1 MLKQKLIAFAGAMG
15 ILACGACFGP
25 TDYHPPPPPIVN
37 AHIRTLRVIVTDSS
51 PETHIDPAALE
62 ALVVRQI
69 NVLAGSD
76 GVTACTHDNPVAQV
90 DAVLQIRLTAGRAAM
105 QTPVSEA
112 KSADW
117 VFHLG
122 IAESLTRADGTN
134 LWQQS
139 VPDVTMETKLATDNQ
154 NDAWKDN
161 VMLGHLAYR
170 LAKQAIHMNP
180 SHSFH

>member
-1 MLKQKLIAFAGAMG
+1 MLKQKLIAFAGAVG

-51 PETHIDPAALE
+51 PEKHIDPAALE

-69 NVLAGSD
+69 NVLAGAD

-90 DAVLQIRLTAGRAAM
+90 DAVLQIRLTASRAAM
-105 QTPVSEA
+105 QTPVGDA
-112 KSADW
+112 KPADW

-122 IAESLTRADGTN
+122 TAESLTRADGTN
-134 LWQQS
+134 LWKQS
-139 VPDVTMETKLATDNQ
+139 VPDFTIDTKLATDNQ
-154 NDAWKDN
+154 NDAWKVN
-161 VMLGHLAYR
+161 VILGRLAYQ
-170 LAKQAIHMNP
+170 LAKQAIQMNS
-180 SHSFH
+180 SHSIH